1 MNIPNMTIEELIAE
15 GQKLQTSKLKSAKDN
30 TRYHTWTNNCMT
42 HLEQIKFSQQRRNL
56 FLTYALNHKFEP
68 MIGMLLSI
76 RDNGKENQEL
86 VGNSDQSKDVVTIS
100 DNQQLAVANR
110 DHKSVDIKSMI
121 RNIRGQQVM
130 LDFELAMLY
139 GVETKVLNQ
148 AVKRNINR
156 FPDDFMFQL
165 TKEELESL
173 RSQIMTSKS
182 IEKQQDTSW
191 KSQIVTS
198 NPSNNDGAEILTSQ
212 NATSNFAKMG
222 LRRPPYAFTRNGIG
236 MLSSVLRSET
246 AVGVNILIMRAF
258 TTIPQIVN
266 QNVQIV
272 QRIFNIEQHQ
282 METDEKIELILDK
295 IEEIAPK
302 QLPEQIF
309 QTGCVWDA
317 WSYVSELVRSAKQ
330 RIVLIDNFVDDRVL
344 SLLDKRAD
352 GVSATIHSRYFEQF
366 LTDLKKHNEQ
376 YPAIEFVQLPHR
388 NHDRFLII
396 DEEVYFLGTS
406 LKDIGTSL
414 CAIKKMEVSPDRLLE
429 FLK

>member
-1 MNIPNMTIEELIAE
+1 
-15 GQKLQTSKLKSAKDN
+15 
-30 TRYHTWTNNCMT
+30 
-42 HLEQIKFSQQRRNL
+42 
-56 FLTYALNHKFEP
+56 
-68 MIGMLLSI
+68 
-76 RDNGKENQEL
+76 
-86 VGNSDQSKDVVTIS
+86 
-100 DNQQLAVANR
+100 
-110 DHKSVDIKSMI
+110 
-121 RNIRGQQVM
+121 M

-165 TKEELESL
+165 TKDELESL
-173 RSQIMTSKS
+173 RSQIVTSNS
-182 IEKQQDTSW
+182 LENQQDTNW
-191 KSQIVTS
+191 KSQIV
-198 NPSNNDGAEILTSQ
+198 
-212 NATSNFAKMG
+212 TSNFAKMG

-258 TTIPQIVN
+258 TSIPQIVN
-266 QNVQIV
+266 QNVQMV

-317 WSYVSELVRSAKQ
+317 WTYVSDLVRNAKK

-366 LTDLKKHNEQ
+366 QTDLKKHNEQ
-376 YPAIEFVQLPHR
+376 YPAIEFVQLPHK
-388 NHDRFLII
+388 NHDRFLVI
-396 DEEVYFLGTS
+396 DDKVYFMGAS
-406 LKDIGTSL
+406 LKDMGAGL
-414 CAIKKMEVSPDRLLE
+414 CAVTEMLASPETILELL
-429 FLK
+429 K

>member
-1 MNIPNMTIEELIAE
+1 MTIDDLIAE

-42 HLEQIKFSQQRRNL
+42 YLEQIKFSQQRRNL

-76 RDNGKENQEL
+76 RDNGKENREP
-86 VGNSDQSKDVVTIS
+86 VANSDQSKDVITIS

-121 RNIRGQQVM
+121 RTIRGQQVM

-165 TKEELESL
+165 TKDELESL
-173 RSQIMTSKS
+173 RSQIVTSNS
-182 IEKQQDTSW
+182 LENQQDINW
-191 KSQIVTS
+191 KSQIV
-198 NPSNNDGAEILTSQ
+198 
-212 NATSNFAKMG
+212 TSNFAKMG

-258 TTIPQIVN
+258 TSIPQIVN
-266 QNVQIV
+266 QNVQMV

-317 WSYVSELVRSAKQ
+317 WTYVSDLVRNAKK

-366 LTDLKKHNEQ
+366 QTDLKKHNEQ
-376 YPAIEFVQLPHR
+376 YPAIEFVQLPHK
-388 NHDRFLII
+388 NHDRFLVI
-396 DEEVYFLGTS
+396 DDKVYFMGAS
-406 LKDIGTSL
+406 LKDMGAGL
-414 CAIKKMEVSPDRLLE
+414 CAVTEMLASPETILELL
-429 FLK
+429 K